1 MPAGSLSTG
10 KESSLRAPVLSVLT
24 AFAITLPLTLSSPT
38 SAQEETWL
46 DGDLTSWNR
55 PGMALPT
62 APTIEGN
69 TDPRCAERERPA
81 ETEEDDALIAEG
93 WRLFLPYQRG
103 WGVTLVSGLAAY
115 DGMCRPLGYQSF
127 VFVDGVFAGTVS
139 PEPMDSRTTGAAS
152 DVNLWYVDQ
161 VSAEYL
167 RYAPDDPLC
176 CASETDSVQFTIE
189 DTPAGPVLNPV
200 PPS

>member
-1 MPAGSLSTG
+1 M
-10 KESSLRAPVLSVLT
+10 V
-24 AFAITLPLTLSSPT
+24 SSPT
-38 SAQEETWL
+38 FAQEESWL
-46 DGDLTSWNR
+46 DGNLASWNT
-55 PGMALPT
+55 PGMAIPT

-69 TDPRCAERERPA
+69 PDPRCVEHERPA
-81 ETEEDDALIAEG
+81 ETEADGALIAKG

-103 WGVTLVSGLAAY
+103 WGVTLISGLSGY

-139 PEPMDSRTTGAAS
+139 PEPMASRTTGAAT
-152 DVNLWYVDQ
+152 DVDLLFADRL
-161 VSAEYL
+161 SAELL

-176 CASETDSVQFTIE
+176 CASGTDSVQFTIE
-189 DTPAGPVLNPV
+189 ETPDGPVLNPL

>member
-1 MPAGSLSTG
+1 M
-10 KESSLRAPVLSVLT
+10 RAPVLSVLT

-55 PGMALPT
+55 PGMTIPT

-189 DTPAGPVLNPV
+189 DRPDGPVLNPV

>member
-1 MPAGSLSTG
+1 M
-10 KESSLRAPVLSVLT
+10 RATVLSVLT
-24 AFAITLPLTLSSPT
+24 AVAFILPLMAPSLSS
-38 SAQEETWL
+38 AHEETWL
-46 DGDLTSWNR
+46 DGDLASWNT
-55 PGMALPT
+55 PAMAIPT
-62 APTIEGN
+62 VPTVDGN
-69 TDPRCAERERPA
+69 PDPQCAERERPA

-103 WGVTLVSGLAAY
+103 WGVTLVSGLAGY

-139 PEPMDSRTTGAAS
+139 PEPMDSRTTGAAT
-152 DVNLWYVDQ
+152 DVNLWYADQ

-189 DTPAGPVLNPV
+189 DTPDGPVLNPV

>member
-1 MPAGSLSTG
+1 MP
-10 KESSLRAPVLSVLT
+10 APVLSVVGALGV
-24 AFAITLPLTLSSPT
+24 ILSLMLLSPA

-46 DGDLTSWNR
+46 DGDLALWNT
-55 PGMALPT
+55 PGMAIPT
-62 APTIEGN
+62 APTIDGN
-69 TDPRCAERERPA
+69 PDPRCAERERPA
-81 ETEEDDALIAEG
+81 ETAEDDALIAGG

-103 WGVTLVSGLAAY
+103 WDVTLVSGLAGY

-139 PEPMDSRTTGAAS
+139 PEPMDSRTTGAAT
-152 DVNLWYVDQ
+152 DVNLWYADQ
-161 VSAEYL
+161 LSAEYL

-176 CASETDSVQFTIE
+176 CASSTDSVQFTIE
-189 DTPAGPVLNPV
+189 DTPDGPVLNPV

>member
-1 MPAGSLSTG
+1 M
-10 KESSLRAPVLSVLT
+10 RATVLSVLT
-24 AFAITLPLTLSSPT
+24 AVAIILPLMAPSLT

-46 DGDLTSWNR
+46 DGDLASWNT
-55 PGMALPT
+55 PGMAIPT
-62 APTIEGN
+62 APTVDGN
-69 TDPRCAERERPA
+69 PDPQCVERERPA
-81 ETEEDDALIAEG
+81 ETEEDDALIADG

-103 WGVTLVSGLAAY
+103 WGVTLVSGLAGY

-139 PEPMDSRTTGAAS
+139 PEPMDSRTTGAAT
-152 DVNLWYVDQ
+152 DVNLWYADQ

-176 CASETDSVQFTIE
+176 CASGTDSVQFTIE
-189 DTPAGPVLNPV
+189 DTPDGPVLNPV